1 MLGFQGLT
9 LFKVFLGVIKAL
21 NTVTVIS
28 IKFLLVISCNVYSTL
43 DVIRINYDTNKV
55 NFLDIL
61 MTSPQYFY
69 KESMGTR

>member
-9 LFKVFLGVIKAL
+9 LFKVFLAVIKAL
-21 NTVTVIS
+21 NTVTLIS
-28 IKFLLVISCNVYSTL
+28 IKFLLVISSNAYSTL
-43 DVIRINYDTNKV
+43 EVIRINYVTNKV

-61 MTSPQYFY
+61 ITSPQYFY